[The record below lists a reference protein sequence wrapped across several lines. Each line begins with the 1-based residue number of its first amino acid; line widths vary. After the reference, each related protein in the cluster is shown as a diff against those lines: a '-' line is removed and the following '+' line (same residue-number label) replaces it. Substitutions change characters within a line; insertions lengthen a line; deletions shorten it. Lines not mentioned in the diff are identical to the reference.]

1 MKRIISALLITV
13 LIISMAGCNNQSGSE
28 NGGANSSSPVNNTES
43 SKPFDYSVFV
53 SDFSNNELRAKEDYI
68 GNVYTVSAF
77 VRSVK
82 EDSCILEIL
91 DAVADDFVF
100 KAMLPKEDLMALNN
114 SQRITVSGTIE
125 QIEGRQ
131 IVLNDASYIDG
142 TSEITATV
150 LSLVYASASDATP
163 SYCTARISGSIDGTS
178 GPLCNIYLSGD
189 ELSGLTEDE
198 EIAVNGTLYAM
209 STNPLEGGVHEHYG
223 ETILLEMKDAQLT
236 NTQ

>member
-1 MKRIISALLITV
+1 MKKILSAILAAVFMLS
-13 LIISMAGCNNQSGSE
+13 LAGCNSGGDTGNGEASGSTPPNTAE
-28 NGGANSSSPVNNTES
+28 NSE
-43 SKPFDYSVFV
+43 PFNYSTFI
-53 SDFSNNELRAKEDYI
+53 SAFNENELRAKETYV

-77 VRSVK
+77 VRSVE

-91 DAVADDFVF
+91 NAVADDFVF
-100 KAMLPKEDLMALNN
+100 KVMLPTDTLMEVNN
-114 SQRITVSGTIE
+114 SQRITVAGTID

-131 IVLNDASYIDG
+131 IVINDATCIDSA
-142 TSEITATV
+142 SEITATV
-150 LSLVYASASDATP
+150 LSLVYASASDAVP

-198 EIAVNGTLYAM
+198 EIAVSGTLYAM
-209 STNPLEGGVHEHYG
+209 STNPLKGGVHEYYG